1 MKREVILFLLE
12 RLFRLGLGGLFIY
25 SGMLKIDDPGAFA
38 DAVARYE
45 VLPDVTLGIF
55 SLVMPMMEF
64 LAGVALVL
72 TKWTREASL
81 LISGMLALFIVAL
94 AQALARGLEISCGCF
109 GVPSVGGRAE
119 IVWALVR
126 DFALIVPAAWLMFRR
141 NAWLWKG
148 APPQK
153 TGLAVLL
160 ALWAAPALALSF
172 SRGPV
177 KPGVWNL
184 DFEGVKA
191 ASERERR
198 PMVLMHVGEG
208 CTFCNRLEK
217 AASGMAFRLWREDR
231 APYMAY
237 VRARSSVSP
246 TNVVGQSAEFVYSVA
261 TNLPGYPYVCVYWPH
276 AGATNKVAFCGRRGK
291 MGVKKQKLLVA
302 EFMAALDDALSG
314 WIDVSP
320 GSHKPR
326 SEFISAATRKVSA
339 RADGK
344 GSVTMK
350 PASGLLKEGDSVVLT
365 ASPAR
370 GSVFYGWSYPD
381 GHVAGWSRKL
391 LVGGGMPG
399 GEYKARFV
407 KAADCRPPEILS
419 PASTSLVVHAH
430 ERFRHV
436 IAVSAD
442 SRPVKFAPVGKLPY
456 ALKLDADS
464 GMLSGTMAF
473 ISTNHF
479 EIAVIGNDAA
489 HTRKT
494 VALDIVSLAPHPVEP
509 GPFSAQVDEK
519 ADDEVDDN

>member
-94 AQALARGLEISCGCF
+94 AQALVRGLEISCGCF
-109 GVPSVGGRAE
+109 GVPSVGGRSE
-119 IVWALVR
+119 IIWALAR
-126 DFALIVPAAWLMFRR
+126 DFVLLVPAAWLMFRR
-141 NAWLWKG
+141 NAWLWSGPLVRKS
-148 APPQK
+148 
-153 TGLAVLL
+153 GLAVIL
-160 ALWAAPALALSF
+160 ALWSASAPAFSF

-177 KPGVWNL
+177 RPGEWNL
-184 DFEGVKA
+184 DFEGVKNA
-191 ASERERR
+191 AEREHR

-217 AASGMAFRLWREDR
+217 AASGTAFRFWQEDR

-237 VRARSSVSP
+237 VRARSSLSS
-246 TNVVGQSAEFVYSVA
+246 TNVVRQSAEFVYSMS
-261 TNLPGYPYVCVYWPH
+261 TNVPGYPYVCVYWPH
-276 AGATNKVAFCGRRGK
+276 LGATNKVAFCGRRGM

-302 EFMAALDDALSG
+302 EFMAALDGALSD
-314 WIDVSP
+314 WIKASP
-320 GSHKPR
+320 DSHKQR
-326 SEFISAATRKVSA
+326 NEFIRAATRKVSA
-339 RADGK
+339 RADGE
-344 GSVTMK
+344 GSVAAK
-350 PASGLLKEGDSVVLT
+350 PASGLLKEGDVVALT

-370 GSVFYGWSYPD
+370 GNVFCGWNYPD
-381 GHVAGWSRKL
+381 GRSAGWSRKL

-399 GEYKARFV
+399 GVYKARFM
-407 KAADCRPPEILS
+407 KAEDCRPPEILS
-419 PASTSLVVHAH
+419 PAVTSLVVHAH

-442 SRPVKFAPVGKLPY
+442 SRPVKFAPHGRFPSG
-456 ALKLDADS
+456 LKLDADS
-464 GMLSGTMAF
+464 GVISGYMTFA
-473 ISTNHF
+473 STNHV
-479 EIAVIGNDAA
+479 EIAVIGYDAA

-494 VALDIVSLAPHPVEP
+494 VAIDIVAQAPHPEEA
-509 GPFSAQVDEK
+509 GPFTKHVAEK
-519 ADDEVDDN
+519 VEDGDDGN